1 MTTASLDLKPIA
13 GALGAEVRGIDLA
26 EPLGNAGFARVHAA
40 LLEHLVLF
48 FPDQD
53 LAPEQHVAF
62 ARRFGEIDM
71 QPFVRPLELTTL
83 PGHPEVLEVVKEA
96 SDHALNFGGMWHHDV
111 SFRECPN
118 MAQALYA
125 REVPA
130 WGGDTM
136 WANQYLAY
144 ESLSPGMR
152 DMLDGLAAVHAT
164 RRDWSEEDYVAYY
177 GIERERIDFASIER
191 AEEAA
196 EKTESVHP
204 VVRTH
209 PETGRKALFVN
220 RSYTRRFDGMTAE
233 ESAPL
238 LEFLYEHGGRPEFT
252 CRRRW
257 AAGTLALWDNRSAL
271 HYALNDYHGAR
282 RVMHRVSIHGDRP
295 V

>member
-1 MTTASLDLKPIA
+1 MTTASLETRPIA
-13 GALGAEVRGIDLA
+13 GALGAEMSGIDLA
-26 EPLGNAGFARVHAA
+26 EPLGNAAFAQVHAA

-53 LAPEQHVAF
+53 LTPDQQVAF

-96 SDHALNFGGMWHHDV
+96 SDRALNFGGMWHHDV
-111 SFRECPN
+111 TFRERPD
-118 MAQALYA
+118 MAQTLYA
-125 REVPA
+125 REVPDA
-130 WGGDTM
+130 GGDTM

-144 ESLSPGMR
+144 ESLSEGMR
-152 DMLDGLAAVHAT
+152 GMLDGLTAVHAT
-164 RRDWSEEDYVAYY
+164 RRQLSEEDYAAYY
-177 GIERERIDFASIER
+177 GIEREQIDFTAVQR
-191 AEEAA
+191 AEDAA
-196 EKTESVHP
+196 EKTESIHP
-204 VVRTH
+204 AVRTH

-220 RSYTRRFDGMTAE
+220 RAYTRHFDGMTAE

-238 LEFLYEHGGRPEFT
+238 LEFLYDHGGRPELT
-252 CRRRW
+252 CRWRW
-257 AAGTLALWDNRSAL
+257 APGTLAIWDNRCAM
-271 HYALNDYHGAR
+271 HYALNDYHGTR